1 MKRRRIMLKNV
12 WKKAVSLGT
21 AAVLAASLAG
31 CGAADTS
38 GGTGTAGSE
47 SEAGA
52 GSTEQTVQQEE
63 PAEETGEA
71 VTLKAF
77 TMGNEPASGMD
88 TFYEQLDALTVKD
101 LGIKVR
107 FDFIPWGD
115 EKNKINLNIA
125 SGEYDLYVG
134 GNFSDYKVMA
144 TKNAFLDLKPL
155 LSEVPDLVA
164 HYSVVSDKTLESCEI
179 GGKLYGIP
187 QFGKATD
194 SVAANEGF
202 MYREDLRKSWG
213 LPEINSLETMEQYMY
228 KAKDEYPESSVV
240 MDSRIWSCVWNI
252 LAAGKYLEL
261 DSYMNTPYTVVSID
275 DPYTVL
281 DRTQTPEYK
290 TMLEYM
296 EKWYKDGIIDHDILA
311 SSANEGSKISEL
323 VKADKKVTTTN
334 SPAWSLTA
342 TVNEISKTHPE
353 WEMGWFD
360 YGFGK
365 APVYL
370 PSVSNS
376 TCISINPKCKE
387 PVKALQFIEKAHT
400 DQAYYDLLRWG
411 VEGENYNREEGK
423 ITTAGID
430 AANIKP
436 SWTGLVDG
444 YMEEEVPSQN
454 AYWQEQMDATRV
466 TPEEFSPLDG
476 FIFDA
481 SALSSETAA
490 LESVKAQYM
499 TPLLCGV
506 TQDREGDYEN
516 VLAQLEK
523 AGIRK
528 YIDEMQRQLTA
539 FKEKKEAN

>member
-1 MKRRRIMLKNV
+1 MKKRNL
-12 WKKAVSLGT
+12 WKKAISAGM
-21 AAVLAASLAG
+21 AAVTVLSLTG
-31 CGAADTS
+31 CGQGKAETP
-38 GGTGTAGSE
+38 
-47 SEAGA
+47 
-52 GSTEQTVQQEE
+52 GSTVAVDNAETQEADSSATEQ
-63 PAEETGEA
+63 ASDSGE
-71 VTLKAF
+71 VITLKGF
-77 TMGNEPASGMD
+77 TMGKEPATGMD
-88 TFYEQLDALTVKD
+88 TFYEQLDAMTVRD

-155 LSEVPDLVA
+155 LAEVPDLVA

-187 QFGKATD
+187 QFGKASN
-194 SVAANEGF
+194 SVSAGEGF

-213 LPEINSLETMEQYMY
+213 LPEINSLETMEQYLY
-228 KAKDEYPESSVV
+228 KAKDEYPESSAV
-240 MDSRIWSCVWNI
+240 MDNRIWSAVWNI

-261 DSYMNTPYTVVSID
+261 DGYMNTPYTVVSVE
-275 DPYTVL
+275 DPYTVI

-290 TMLEYM
+290 TVLEYM
-296 EKWYKDGIIDHDILA
+296 AKWYKDGIIDHDILA
-311 SSANEGSKISEL
+311 ASANEGNKIMEL
-323 VKADKKVTTTN
+323 VKADKKATTTN
-334 SPAWSLTA
+334 APCWSLTA
-342 TVNEISKTHPE
+342 TVNEIARNNPE
-353 WEMGWFD
+353 WEMGWYD

-365 APVYL
+365 SPVYL
-370 PSVSNS
+370 PSVSGA

-411 VEGENYNREEGK
+411 VEGENYNRVDGK
-423 ITTAGID
+423 ITTAGIE
-430 AANIKP
+430 ASNLKP

-444 YMEEEVPSQN
+444 YMEAEVPSEN

-481 SALSSETAA
+481 SSLSAETAA

-506 TQDREGDYEN
+506 TQDMDGDYEN
-516 VLAQLEK
+516 VLAQLQK
-523 AGIRK
+523 AGIEK
-528 YIDEMQRQLTA
+528 YIEEMQRQLSV
-539 FKEKKEAN
+539 FQEKKAAN

>member
-1 MKRRRIMLKNV
+1 MRKRSLR
-12 WKKAVSLGT
+12 KKAISVGM
-21 AAVLAASLAG
+21 AVALTLSLAG
-31 CGAADTS
+31 CSQGKAEMAGDAGAADNAKTQAADSSAAEQASDS
-38 GGTGTAGSE
+38 GE
-47 SEAGA
+47 
-52 GSTEQTVQQEE
+52 VI
-63 PAEETGEA
+63 
-71 VTLKAF
+71 TLKGF
-77 TMGNEPASGMD
+77 TMGNEPATGMD
-88 TFYEQLDALTVKD
+88 TFYEQLDAMTVRD

-155 LSEVPDLVA
+155 LTEVPDLVA

-187 QFGKATD
+187 QFGKGTD
-194 SVAANEGF
+194 SIAAGEGF

-213 LPEINSLETMEQYMY
+213 LPEINSLETMEQYLY

-240 MDSRIWSCVWNI
+240 MDNRIWSAVWNI

-261 DSYMNTPYTVVSID
+261 DSYMNTPYTVVSVD
-275 DPYTVL
+275 DPYTVI

-290 TMLEYM
+290 TVLEYM
-296 EKWYKDGIIDHDILA
+296 AKWYKDGIIDHDILA
-311 SSANEGSKISEL
+311 SSANEGNKIAEL

-334 SPAWSLTA
+334 SPCWSLTA
-342 TVNEISKTHPE
+342 TVNEIARNNPE
-353 WEMGWFD
+353 WEMGWYD

-365 APVYL
+365 NPVYL

-411 VEGENYNREEGK
+411 VEGENYNRVDGK
-423 ITTAGID
+423 ISTAGIE
-430 AANIKP
+430 AGNVKP

-444 YMEEEVPSQN
+444 YMEEEVPSEN

-481 SALSSETAA
+481 SSLSAETAA
-490 LESVKAQYM
+490 MESVKAQYM

-506 TQDREGDYEN
+506 TQDMDGDYEN
-516 VLAQLEK
+516 VLAQLQK
-523 AGIRK
+523 AGIEK
-528 YIDEMQRQLTA
+528 YIGEMQRQLTV
-539 FKEKKEAN
+539 FQEKKAAN

>member
-1 MKRRRIMLKNV
+1 MKKRNL
-12 WKKAVSLGT
+12 WKKAISAGM
-21 AAVLAASLAG
+21 AAVMVLSLAG
-31 CGAADTS
+31 CSQGKTETAGGTVAADNAETQ
-38 GGTGTAGSE
+38 
-47 SEAGA
+47 EADSSA
-52 GSTEQTVQQEE
+52 TEQVSDS
-63 PAEETGEA
+63 GE
-71 VTLKAF
+71 VITLKGF
-77 TMGNEPASGMD
+77 TMGNEPATGMD
-88 TFYEQLDALTVKD
+88 TFYEQLDAMTVRD

-107 FDFIPWGD
+107 FDFITWGD

-155 LSEVPDLVA
+155 LTEVPDLVA
-164 HYSVVSDKTLESCEI
+164 HYSVASDKTLESCEI

-194 SVAANEGF
+194 GIAAGEGF

-213 LPEINSLETMEQYMY
+213 LPEINSLETMEQYLY

-240 MDSRIWSCVWNI
+240 MDNRIWSAVWNI

-261 DSYMNTPYTVVSID
+261 DSYMNTPYTVVSVE
-275 DPYTVL
+275 DPYTVI

-290 TMLEYM
+290 TVLEYM
-296 EKWYKDGIIDHDILA
+296 AKWYKDGIIDHDILA
-311 SSANEGSKISEL
+311 TSANEGNKIAEL

-334 SPAWSLTA
+334 SPSWSLTA
-342 TVNEISKTHPE
+342 TVNEIARNNPE
-353 WEMGWFD
+353 WEMGWYD

-365 APVYL
+365 NPVYL

-400 DQAYYDLLRWG
+400 NQVYYDLLRWG
-411 VEGENYNREEGK
+411 VEGENYNRVDGK
-423 ITTAGID
+423 ISTAGIE
-430 AANIKP
+430 ASNVKP

-444 YMEEEVPSQN
+444 YMEEEVPSEN

-481 SALSSETAA
+481 SSLSAETAA
-490 LESVKAQYM
+490 MESVKAQYM

-506 TQDREGDYEN
+506 TQDMDGDYEN
-516 VLAQLEK
+516 VLAQLQK
-523 AGIRK
+523 AGIEK
-528 YIDEMQRQLTA
+528 YIGEMQRQLSA
-539 FKEKKEAN
+539 FQEKKAAN